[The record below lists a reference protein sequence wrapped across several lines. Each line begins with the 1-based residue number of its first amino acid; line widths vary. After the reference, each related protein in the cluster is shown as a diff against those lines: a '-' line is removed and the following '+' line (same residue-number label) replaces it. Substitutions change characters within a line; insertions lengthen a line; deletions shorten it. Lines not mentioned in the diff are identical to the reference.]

1 MCYIDNRH
9 NFKARL
15 TLYGLVTP
23 YGDTD
28 LA

>member
-1 MCYIDNRH
+1 MCYIDNRR
-9 NFKARL
+9 NTKTLL
-15 TLYGLVTP
+15 TIYGLVTP